1 MDKNVQSY
9 NFRRPD
15 RISTN
20 QIRSLH
26 FVHDRFARNVSSSIS
41 AYLRIV
47 VEVALEDISQVAYA
61 EFLNCVTDPTCYTSI
76 SLKPLLGLAALEIGP
91 DLVFPMIDRLLG
103 GVGRP
108 IANPRPMTEI
118 EQKIIE
124 GVLKVIVD
132 NLRESWRQ
140 VYAIDFALMST
151 ETHPHMVQITA
162 PTEMVVHFQFQVC
175 MRDMLTKIHVAIPTL
190 MLEPILHI
198 FDQEESSRRK
208 VSTSSTLLHQIR
220 NVPVSVSLATV
231 DTLFPMQELLT
242 EFCWGA
248 LWTRPGLDRR
258 TRSIVNL
265 AMLGALNRPHELK
278 LHVKGALKN
287 GLTKD
292 EIKEILLQVAV
303 YCGIPSGID
312 AFRNAREAFKEVEGE

>member
-1 MDKNVQSY
+1 MSEKNVQPY
-9 NFRRPD
+9 NFKRSD
-15 RISTN
+15 RISKN

-26 FVHDRFARNVSSSIS
+26 FIHDRFARNVSSSIS

-47 VEVALEDISQVAYA
+47 IEVTLEDISQVTYT

-108 IANPRPMTEI
+108 IASPRPMTEI

-140 VYAIDFALMST
+140 VYAIEFALMST

-162 PTEMVVHFQFQVC
+162 PNEMVVHFQFQVR
-175 MRDMLTKIHVAIPTL
+175 MRDMLTKIHIALPTL
-190 MLEPILHI
+190 TLEPILHI

-208 VSTSSTLLHQIR
+208 VSNSSTLLHRIR
-220 NVPVSVSLATV
+220 NVPVSVSLGTV

-242 EFCWGA
+242 LQVGDTLVVDQRIEAPVLLKVAGKHKLYAKARMDSTCKAFVITGQ
-248 LWTRPGLDRR
+248 
-258 TRSIVNL
+258 
-265 AMLGALNRPHELK
+265 NRPRREEPR
-278 LHVKGALKN
+278 
-287 GLTKD
+287 GL
-292 EIKEILLQVAV
+292 IA
-303 YCGIPSGID
+303 G
-312 AFRNAREAFKEVEGE
+312 